1 MNIDELN
8 ESSDQFNARILLKTP
23 FGEKFGADL
32 TSRIT
37 FGRVTEEFLASVPC
51 NEVGTD
57 ASGWEAKESISFWGD
72 TGMLLG
78 NVESAC
84 AYHDGRPFEDGQ
96 SVGAA
101 LAELPNPGAVAWIT
115 VDKEEFGEPSVY
127 EASLKLYRLNG
138 GRFPV
143 EEYLWKHHAPARAR
157 VNGAQRIQ
165 YLDADGTALCL
176 VPLTPSELTAYRNN
190 VRWSEEAR
198 KVTKRLFCEANFNG
212 GALQAH
218 WASNDGLQ
226 FHNGPFH
233 SSEASDSAIDKYLA
247 RPGVRKIED
256 DGGPDPVFGSA
267 VRAREAAKKSVA

>member
-8 ESSDQFNARILLKTP
+8 ESSDQFNARVLTKGTP
-23 FGEKFGADL
+23 FAAEFGADL
-32 TSRIT
+32 TERIT
-37 FGRVTEEFLASVPC
+37 FGRATEEFLGVVPC

-57 ASGWEAKESISFWGD
+57 ASGWEAKESVSFWGD
-72 TGMLLG
+72 YANKLG
-78 NVESAC
+78 DVTSAT
-84 AYHDGRPFEDGQ
+84 AYHDGTPFEEGQ
-96 SVGAA
+96 TIGEA
-101 LAELPNPGAVAWIT
+101 LAELENPGAVAWI
-115 VDKEEFGEPSVY
+115 VVRKEVFGEPAVY
-127 EASLKLYRLNG
+127 EGSVKLYRING

-143 EEYLWKHHAPARAR
+143 AEYLWSHHAPARAR
-157 VNGAQRIQ
+157 VNGALRIQ

-176 VPLTPSELTAYRNN
+176 VPLTSSELTAYRNN

-218 WASNDGLQ
+218 WGSNDGLQ

-233 SSEASDSAIDKYLA
+233 SSEASDVAIDKYLA

-256 DGGPDPVFGSA
+256 DGGPEPVFGSA
-267 VRAREAAKKSVA
+267 VRAREAAKRSA